1 LRHALAEAAA
11 DPQALVIVSGGR
23 VRGRPAE
30 GPVMRDWLLSEGLD
44 AARIV
49 VEAEARSTRENARH
63 CATLIADGRFARV
76 TLVTERFHVLRARL
90 LLARA
95 LASRGLRVELRISAA
110 PDHLGLFQRIKRWLA
125 ELVKLAGDI
134 RRGSRK

>member
-1 LRHALAEAAA
+1 
-11 DPQALVIVSGGR
+11 
-23 VRGRPAE
+23 
-30 GPVMRDWLLSEGLD
+30 MRDWLVAEGLE

-63 CATLIADGRFARV
+63 CADLVAAGRFQRL

-95 LASRGLRVELRISAA
+95 LTSRGLQVELRICAA
-110 PDHLGLFQRIKRWLA
+110 PDHLGVFQLMARWLG
-125 ELVKLAGDI
+125 ELAKLADDI
-134 RRGSRK
+134 RAGPRR